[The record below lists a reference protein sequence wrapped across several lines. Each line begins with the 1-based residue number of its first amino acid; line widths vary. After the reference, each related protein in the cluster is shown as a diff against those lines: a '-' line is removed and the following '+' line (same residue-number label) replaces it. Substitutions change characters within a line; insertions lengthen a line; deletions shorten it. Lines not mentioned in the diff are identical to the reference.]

1 MELKGVGLFIFIF
14 CFNILA
20 YVYVSSYGENIRVDN
35 GCYKLVS
42 ILIGYVMNTLM
53 NEGKMVRGEEK
64 HGCC

>member
-1 MELKGVGLFIFIF
+1 VELKGVGLFIFIF

-42 ILIGYVMNTLM
+42 IFDWLCDEYLD
-53 NEGKMVRGEEK
+53 E
-64 HGCC
+64 

>member
-1 MELKGVGLFIFIF
+1 VLGCSFLF

-53 NEGKMVRGEEK
+53 NEGKMVRRREAWLLLK
-64 HGCC
+64 RSKQ